1 MIEDRRIAVIELR
14 GEQVVL
20 RTMER
25 THCHE
30 LWEAYEP
37 TEPLATE
44 PLNPG
49 LSVEGADQWFEE
61 IQAKQGKEQVYLGM
75 FTPDGR
81 LVGDIQLADIDW
93 RHRTASIGL
102 GIARRA
108 DRRCGL
114 GTDATRTLLRY
125 AFHHLDLYRVYAATV
140 AYNAGAQRVLEKC
153 GFVQEGR
160 EREAV
165 YVGGERWDRLCY
177 GLLRPEFEE
186 EQPPLTIERPA
197 NP

>member
-1 MIEDRRIAVIELR
+1 MIELR
-14 GEQVVL
+14 GDQVVL

-25 THCHE
+25 ADCHE

-37 TEPLATE
+37 TEPLPTE

-49 LSVEGADQWFEE
+49 LSVEGADKWFEE
-61 IQAKQGKEQVYLGM
+61 IQAKQGKEQVYLGV
-75 FTPDGR
+75 FTLEAR
-81 LVGDIQLADIDW
+81 LVGDIQLAHIDW

-102 GIARRA
+102 GIARGA

-165 YVGGERWDRLCY
+165 YVSGKRWDRLCY

-186 EQPPLTIERPA
+186 KRPAPGIEQPVDP
-197 NP
+197 

>member
-1 MIEDRRIAVIELR
+1 MIELR
-14 GEQVVL
+14 GEQVTL

-25 THCHE
+25 AHCRE

-37 TEPLATE
+37 TAPLPTE

-49 LSVEGADQWFEE
+49 LSVEGADRWFEE
-61 IQAKQGKEQVYLGM
+61 IQAKQGKDQVYLSV
-75 FTPDGR
+75 FALNDR
-81 LVGDIQLADIDW
+81 LVGDIQLANIDW

-102 GIARRA
+102 GIARQA
-108 DRRCGL
+108 DRGRGM
-114 GTDATRTLLRY
+114 GTDAVRTLVRY
-125 AFHHLDLYRVYAATV
+125 AFQHLDLYRVYAATA

-165 YVGGERWDRLCY
+165 YVGGKRWDRLQY
-177 GLLRPEFEE
+177 SLLRPEFEE
-186 EQPPLTIERPA
+186 RETRA
-197 NP
+197 SAT

>member
-1 MIEDRRIAVIELR
+1 MIEDRRITVIELR
-14 GEQVVL
+14 GEHVVL

-25 THCHE
+25 AHCRE

-37 TEPLATE
+37 TEPLPTE

-49 LSVEGADQWFEE
+49 LSIEGADQWFEE
-61 IQAKQGKEQVYLGM
+61 IQAKQGKEQVYLGV
-75 FTPDGR
+75 FAPEGR
-81 LVGDIQLADIDW
+81 LVGDIQLAHIDW

-102 GIARRA
+102 GIARQA
-108 DRRCGL
+108 DRGRGL

-125 AFHHLDLYRVYAATV
+125 AFHHLDLYRVYAATA
-140 AYNAGAQRVLEKC
+140 AYNAGAQRMLEKC

-165 YVGGERWDRLCY
+165 YVGGSRWDRLCY
-177 GLLRPEFEE
+177 GLLRPEFEGRE
-186 EQPPLTIERPA
+186 PASGIEQPADP
-197 NP
+197 